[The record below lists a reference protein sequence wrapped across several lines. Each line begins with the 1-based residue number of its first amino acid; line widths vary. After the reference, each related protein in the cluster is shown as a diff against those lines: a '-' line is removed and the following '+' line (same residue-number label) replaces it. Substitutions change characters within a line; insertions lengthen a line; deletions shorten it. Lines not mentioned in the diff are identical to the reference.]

1 MNISQQIREEIPS
14 ILKKIDKEIT
24 FNQLFDELLK
34 IERDGI
40 NKSLKDEFGE
50 NRIGVLRGVINSHLD
65 GTIIIK
71 NLNTYKNG
79 RNRYF
84 KYDENMS
91 KELKELQE
99 KRKKYKLYIQD
110 FINKIECDALSNES
124 LIRLN
129 DSERKWYLEMLE
141 KVYDLK
147 KMMG

>member
-110 FINKIECDALSNES
+110 LGEIFPSRTFVFK
-124 LIRLN
+124 R
-129 DSERKWYLEMLE
+129 
-141 KVYDLK
+141 
-147 KMMG
+147 